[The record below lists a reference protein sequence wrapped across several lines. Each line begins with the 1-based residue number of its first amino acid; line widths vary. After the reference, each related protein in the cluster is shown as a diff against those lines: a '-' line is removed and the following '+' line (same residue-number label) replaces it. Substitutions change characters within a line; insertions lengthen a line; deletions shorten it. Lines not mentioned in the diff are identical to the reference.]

1 MQYPNF
7 FPTITLFLVI
17 TILSFIH
24 FPLSSYADNE
34 KYLNCSAPFDC
45 AGMKGLNY
53 PFWGSN
59 RPNYCGHPAFEL
71 NCSDDAPHIK
81 ITNINYRILD
91 VNKVSQTLIVARED
105 YWNTVCPVAID
116 NITTTNIIYREFG
129 QTTTVYTTI
138 NFTFFDYDS
147 ATTNLTLYYNCPD
160 SFPYQPNTTRF
171 NCSSSSGSYGYDLV
185 FGNDNYCL
193 NSNIANLVGNSLE
206 GMCSFNVIVPVLQ
219 SAAQTG
225 SNLTEAALVKTI
237 DGGFM
242 LRWDANNSLCDGC
255 QATGGQCG
263 YNTSTS
269 EFTCFVSTTGKHLIC
284 CFSYSSHLLPICIV
298 KEKDRRY
305 FSFSM
310 GSLQFQTVQVNE
322 SQPSPYR

>member
-7 FPTITLFLVI
+7 FPTITLFLVM

-24 FPLSSYADNE
+24 FPSSSYADNE

-71 NCSDDAPHIK
+71 NCSNDAPHIK
-81 ITNINYRILD
+81 IRYMNYRILD
-91 VNKVSQTLIVARED
+91 INKVSRTLMVASED
-105 YWNTVCPVAID
+105 YWNTVCPILHYYMFRNFTADDYMFINRID
-116 NITTTNIIYREFG
+116 
-129 QTTTVYTTI
+129 
-138 NFTFFDYDS
+138 FTFFDYDS
-147 ATTNLTLYYNCPD
+147 ATTNLTLYYACSG
-160 SFPYQPNTTRF
+160 SFPYQPHTTWF
-171 NCSSSSGSYGYDLV
+171 NCSSSNISYGYGL
-185 FGNDNYCL
+185 GYGYDNYCL
-193 NSNIANLVGNSLE
+193 NSTIANLIGNSLDE
-206 GMCSFNVIVPVLQ
+206 KCRFKVIVPVLQ

-225 SNLTEAALVKTI
+225 SNLTEAALVEAI

-242 LRWDANNSLCDGC
+242 LRWDADNSLCDGC

-263 YNTSTS
+263 YITSTS
-269 EFTCFVSTTGKHLIC
+269 EFTCFVSTTGKNLL
-284 CFSYSSHLLPICIV
+284 FFLLHLLPICIL
-298 KEKDRRY
+298 KEKDET
-305 FSFSM
+305 FFVSM
-310 GSLQFQTVQVNE
+310 DSLQFQTVQVNE

>member
-24 FPLSSYADNE
+24 FPSSSYADNE
-34 KYLNCSAPFDC
+34 KYLNCNAPFDC

-53 PFWGSN
+53 PFWRSN

-71 NCSDDAPHIK
+71 NCRDDAPHIK

-91 VNKVSQTLIVARED
+91 VNKVSQTLMIARED
-105 YWNTVCPVAID
+105 YWNTVCPVTYGNNTA
-116 NITTTNIIYREFG
+116 
-129 QTTTVYTTI
+129 I

-160 SFPYQPNTTRF
+160 SFLFLPYTTRF
-171 NCSSSSGSYGYDLV
+171 DCTVTSDRTYTNFSA
-185 FGNDNYCL
+185 NYCL
-193 NSNIANLVGNSLE
+193 NSTIANLHGSSLE
-206 GMCSFNVIVPVLQ
+206 GLCRFNVTIPILQ

-225 SNLTEAALVKTI
+225 SEFTEAGLIQAI

-269 EFTCFVSTTGKHLIC
+269 EFTCFVSTTGKYLIC
-284 CFSYSSHLLPICIV
+284 CFSYSGHLLPICIV

-305 FSFSM
+305 FSFVWAASNFKRSKSTKA
-310 GSLQFQTVQVNE
+310 SLLHTGDPTN
-322 SQPSPYR
+322 SSPPTYSLV